1 MCYTQVKKSGPIVT
15 TEYYVASMPAVAD
28 LVVRRLKE
36 AGVRTL
42 FGVPGGGS
50 SLDLIEAAGSAGLPF
65 VLTAT
70 ETAGAIAALAQ
81 AEITGRPGACLT
93 ALGPGAAS
101 VVNGVACAF
110 LDRAPLIVFTDGVAA
125 SAQGRFEH
133 QRLPLKAVFEPL
145 TKCSCRL
152 EAPVE
157 TILGHAL
164 RVSVAG
170 RPGPVHVEWPPDLT
184 PTADTVSDD
193 AVPPGAPDLPEGEDG
208 DAGGRMT
215 STDSS
220 TLEQLLAAARKPLL
234 LAGLGSRTTRAAE
247 AIRTFCERR
256 SIPAMVTYKA
266 KGVVPDGHPFFAGV
280 FTNATIEQPLL
291 READLVIAAGLD
303 PVELIPRPWSVT
315 APVVYCGVWPVPTD
329 HVPFVV
335 QLLMEVAA
343 GIGEIDGMLVRS
355 EWTRE
360 RVSRDVVDQRRQV
373 LAPAAGLTAQQVIQV
388 ASSRLAAASRIT
400 VDAGAHMFP
409 ATMLWPVGEPNGM
422 LISNGLST
430 MGFALPAAIGAA
442 SIDRERPVVA
452 LTGDGGLLMCAGEL
466 VTAARE
472 GLQIIVIVFDD
483 ASLSLIEI
491 KQQARQF
498 RASGVGLAPIDWP
511 ALARSVGLHA
521 FAAGSEAELDQA
533 IERALGCSGPSL
545 IDARIDRSNYSDT
558 VRAIRGTI

>member
-1 MCYTQVKKSGPIVT
+1 
-15 TEYYVASMPAVAD
+15 MPAVAD
-28 LVVRRLKE
+28 LVVRQLKE

-70 ETAGAIAALAQ
+70 ETAAAIAALTQ

-101 VVNGVACAF
+101 VVNGVACAL
-110 LDRAPLIVFTDGVAA
+110 LDRAPLIVFTDGAAA

-145 TKCSCRL
+145 TKSSCRL

-157 TILGHAL
+157 TVLGHAL
-164 RVSVAG
+164 RVALAG
-170 RPGPVHVEWPPDLT
+170 RPGPVHVEWPPDL
-184 PTADTVSDD
+184 PTTAGMSDRE
-193 AVPPGAPDLPEGEDG
+193 ASPGAPDVPEGEDG
-208 DAGGRMT
+208 DAGGRLT
-215 STDSS
+215 SSDST

-234 LAGLGSRTTRAAE
+234 IAGLGSRTTRDAE
-247 AIRTFCERR
+247 SIRAFCERR
-256 SIPAMVTYKA
+256 SVPAMVTYKA
-266 KGVVPDGHPFFAGV
+266 KGVVPDGHPLFAGV
-280 FTNATIEQPLL
+280 FTNATIEQSLL
-291 READLVIAAGLD
+291 READLIIAAGLD
-303 PVELIPRPWSVT
+303 PVELIPRPWTMT
-315 APVVYCGVWPVPTD
+315 APVVYCGGWPVPTD
-329 HVPFVV
+329 HLPVAV
-335 QLLMEVAA
+335 QLLMDVAA

-355 EWTRE
+355 DWTRE
-360 RVSRDVVDQRRQV
+360 QVSRKVVDQRQQI
-373 LAPAAGLTAQQVIQV
+373 LAPASGLTAQQVIQV
-388 ASSRLAAASRIT
+388 AASRLAASSRVT

-409 ATMLWPVGEPNGM
+409 ATMLWPVREPNGM

-442 SIDRERPVVA
+442 LIDRQRPVVA

-472 GLQIIVIVFDD
+472 GLRIIVIVFDD

-498 RASGVGLAPIDWP
+498 RPSGVGLAPIDWP
-511 ALARSVGLHA
+511 ALARSVGLSS

-545 IDARIDRSNYSDT
+545 IDARIDRSNYGDT